1 MTELPR
7 ILDMYCGD
15 GGAAMGYHQA
25 GFEVV
30 GVDIRERHRFPFRYV
45 QGSVL
50 KLRPAW
56 IRKNFQAV
64 HASPPCQAHTTLKS
78 MHGEAGEYHHKD
90 YLPETRELLEDLG
103 LPYIIENVPGAPLI
117 DPVQLCGSAFG
128 LALRR
133 HRLFEAGGGLELEG
147 SGCEHKW
154 QNRHKVY
161 NVASY
166 RDGAGRR
173 DHASGTIGVYGGG
186 QGLGEGE
193 VTLWKVAMGIDWMGK
208 EGLAQAIPP
217 AYTRYLGKQVLAQLS

>member
-30 GVDIRERHRFPFRYV
+30 GIDIRERHRFPFRYV

-56 IRKNFQAV
+56 IRKNFQVV
-64 HASPPCQAHTTLKS
+64 HASPPCQAHTTLKVLHS
-78 MHGEAGEYHHKD
+78 DGHHKD
-90 YLPETRELLEDLG
+90 YLPQTRELLEDLG

-117 DPVQLCGSAFG
+117 DPLTLCGSSFG
-128 LALRR
+128 LTVRR
-133 HRLFEAGGGLELEG
+133 HRLFEFGGGLELEG
-147 SGCEHKW
+147 LPCEHSW
-154 QNRHKVY
+154 QSRHQPYPQKRYHNGEV
-161 NVASY
+161 NI
-166 RDGAGRR
+166 RMAG
-173 DHASGTIGVYGGG
+173 HVGVYGGG